1 MKIRKNLHLPP
12 GQRMQSTRSKLPL
25 FEKAPGKAVST
36 GKNNWKK
43 LRGTFRDTVAHMG
56 EWVDY

>member
-12 GQRMQSTRSKLPL
+12 GQRMQSSRRKLPL

-43 LRGTFRDTVAHMG
+43 LRGTFRDMVAHMG
-56 EWVDY
+56 